1 MKIRNEH
8 LYHGAVLNQIAEHP
22 RFTAINALKV
32 KGEVVS
38 RSAFKV
44 NNDIGVYLKISRTRK
59 GTFGEYR
66 FTFNQQH
73 VKELRHLA
81 EAGNDLHLAL
91 ICVEDREICC
101 LTYKELTNLLEER
114 RTALSQEANQ
124 YQLLITLEPRQAF
137 RVYMNQPGRRE
148 YLLGDPLK
156 IPRNRCPDVLFRK
169 E

>member
-1 MKIRNEH
+1 MKISDEH
-8 LYHGAVLNQIAEHP
+8 LYHGAVLNQIAKHP

-59 GTFGEYR
+59 GIFGEYR

-91 ICVEDREICC
+91 ICVEGRDICC
-101 LTYKELTNLLEER
+101 LTYKELTNLLEKH
-114 RTALSQEANQ
+114 RTARSREEDP
-124 YQLLITLEPRQAF
+124 YRLLIALEPRKAF
-137 RVYMNQPGRRE
+137 RVYMNQRGRRG
-148 YLLGDPLK
+148 YWLGDPMK
-156 IPRNRCPDVLFRK
+156 IPRNRCPDILFRK
-169 E
+169 